1 MRLSIG
7 CHKSSDRGQ
16 HHTVVSLGFE
26 APLHLGAGCSIWPK
40 QGQIRMPSAVGHLL
54 QGKSD
59 AGIDSLGVHARG
71 QHGISEIHGFRL
83 PTYEQNARNLT
94 LPLCGFSAL
103 LPNSLAPSPGFL
115 IACQWFRFTPRGE
128 APAYER
134 GTLVTPGLRRRKS
147 ISRRRVNQTS
157 ATANTDADD

>member
-1 MRLSIG
+1 
-7 CHKSSDRGQ
+7 
-16 HHTVVSLGFE
+16 
-26 APLHLGAGCSIWPK
+26 
-40 QGQIRMPSAVGHLL
+40 MPSAVGHLL

-115 IACQWFRFTPRGE
+115 IACQWFRFTPRGKRRLMSAE
-128 APAYER
+128 RSSLPAYDGVKAYR
-134 GTLVTPGLRRRKS
+134 GGE
-147 ISRRRVNQTS
+147 
-157 ATANTDADD
+157 